1 MYVEFIG
8 MLLFLY
14 FTFVAQIIIHEVGHL
29 IFGLISGYKF
39 ISFRLFGFTIVK
51 NRNRLIFRIYRL
63 KGSLGQCLMYPPEK
77 VDYRYKLITLGGIIM
92 NTITA
97 SIAVLIIINK
107 YIENFLNIVGLSLF
121 VFYGYGMAFIS
132 ILPCI
137 QLSDGASL
145 KELKNRS
152 ARGYNRTQ
160 LLIAIN
166 LMNGLTYKELPEEM
180 YVVPNGENLTNSIIG
195 YHKILECYYYMD
207 NKDWDKAKKS
217 LMDFNI
223 VNDKGPK
230 LIRDI
235 VTAEKMFLTLIENK
249 PFTEDR
255 ELEDYLK
262 GKGDINFQRVKTA
275 CNINKNKQEKEK
287 FKKIFIKNTK
297 AYAFEGEVFF
307 CQKLLEEIQ

>member
-1 MYVEFIG
+1 MYAEFIG
-8 MLLFLY
+8 MIFFLF
-14 FTFVAQIIIHEVGHL
+14 FAFVAQIIMHEVGHL

-51 NRNRLIFRIYRL
+51 YRNRLVFRINWL

-77 VDYRYKLITLGGIIM
+77 FNYRYKLITLGGIIM

-97 SIAVLIIINK
+97 SIAILIIINK
-107 YIENFLNIVGLSLF
+107 YIEDFLHSVGLLLF

-132 ILPCI
+132 ILPSI
-137 QLSDGASL
+137 QLSDGAAL
-145 KELKNRS
+145 NELKNIS

-166 LMNGLTYKELPEEM
+166 LMNGFTYKELPEEM
-180 YVVPNGENLTNSIIG
+180 YVVPEREDLTNSIIG

-207 NKDWDKAKKS
+207 NKDWGKAKKS

-223 VNDKGPK
+223 VKDKVPK
-230 LIRDI
+230 LIHDI
-235 VTAEKMFLTLIENK
+235 VAAEKMFLALIDNN

-275 CNINKNKQEKEK
+275 FNINKNKQEKEK
-287 FKKIFIKNTK
+287 YKKIFIKNTK
-297 AYAFEGEVFF
+297 AYAFQGEVFF

>member
-8 MLLFLY
+8 MIFFLF
-14 FTFVAQIIIHEVGHL
+14 FAFVAQIILHEVGHL

-39 ISFRLFGFTIVK
+39 ISFRLFRFTIVK
-51 NRNRLIFRIYRL
+51 KRNRLVFRIYRL
-63 KGSLGQCLMYPPEK
+63 KGSFGQCLMYPPEK

-97 SIAVLIIINK
+97 SIAVLMILNK
-107 YIENFLNIVGLSLF
+107 YVDTFLHSVGLSLF

-132 ILPCI
+132 ILPSI

-152 ARGYNRTQ
+152 AREYNRTQ

-166 LMNGLTYKELPEEM
+166 LMNGFTYKELPGEM
-180 YVVPNGENLTNSIIG
+180 YFVSNREDLTNSIIG

-207 NKDWDKAKKS
+207 NKDWNKAKKT

-223 VNDKGPK
+223 VNDNVPK

-235 VTAEKMFLTLIENK
+235 VAAEKMFLTLIENNL
-249 PFTEDR
+249 FTEDR
-255 ELEDYLK
+255 ELEDYLN

-275 CNINKNKQEKEK
+275 CNINKNKKEKEK
-287 FKKIFIKNTK
+287 YKKIFIKNTK
-297 AYAFEGEVFF
+297 AYAYQGEVFF

>member
-8 MLLFLY
+8 MIFFLF
-14 FTFVAQIIIHEVGHL
+14 FTFVTQIIIHEVGHL

-39 ISFRLFGFTIVK
+39 ISFRLFGFTIVN
-51 NRNRLIFRIYRL
+51 NRNRLAFRINWL

-77 VDYRYKLITLGGIIM
+77 VNYRYKLITLGGIIM

-97 SIAVLIIINK
+97 SIAILIIINK
-107 YIENFLNIVGLSLF
+107 YIEDFLHSVGLLLF

-132 ILPCI
+132 ILPSI

-145 KELKNRS
+145 NELKNIS

-166 LMNGLTYKELPEEM
+166 LMNGFTYKELPEEM
-180 YVVPNGENLTNSIIG
+180 YVVPEREDLANSIIG

-207 NKDWDKAKKS
+207 NKDWGKAKKS

-223 VNDKGPK
+223 AKDKVPK

-235 VTAEKMFLTLIENK
+235 VAAEKMFLTLIDNN

-275 CNINKNKQEKEK
+275 FNINKNKQEKEK
-287 FKKIFIKNTK
+287 YKKIFIKNTK
-297 AYAFEGEVFF
+297 AYAFQGEVFF